1 MATPN
6 LPVYLF
12 DTHPEAEQA
21 IRSLDAAGFDMTKLS
36 LLGKGCH
43 SEEQAM
49 GFYTAGDRIKSWGGR
64 GAFWGGVWGLLFS
77 PAVFILPG
85 IGLLGLAGPIVVALL
100 SALEGAVV
108 VGGLSAIGAAMVHI
122 GIPREQAIRYE
133 TALKVDKYV
142 LLIHG
147 TAAEAVQARA
157 LLARPEVASRITHA

>member
-12 DTHPEAEQA
+12 DT
-21 IRSLDAAGFDMTKLS
+21 R
-36 LLGKGCH
+36 
-43 SEEQAM
+43 
-49 GFYTAGDRIKSWGGR
+49 
-64 GAFWGGVWGLLFS
+64 
-77 PAVFILPG
+77 
-85 IGLLGLAGPIVVALL
+85 
-100 SALEGAVV
+100 AVV

-122 GIPREQAIRYE
+122 GIPREQAIRYQ

-157 LLARPEVASRITHA
+157 VLSRPDVASRITHA